1 MQAKSIEKPTAAAQA
16 ASAEP
21 SFAPNIREGKKGRF
35 RTPTVLQ
42 MEATECGAACLTMI
56 LARLGRWIP
65 LEEMRV
71 ACGVSRDGSKAA
83 NILRA
88 ARLHGLAAKGFRK
101 NAQDLASLPFPMI
114 VFWNS
119 NHFVVVEG
127 MDFRTGAAW
136 INDPATGPR
145 VVAAAEFEQNFSG
158 ICLIFE
164 RTATFEKL
172 GASPS
177 LIRGFR
183 DRLRGSNG
191 ALSFLILVGLALVIP
206 GLAVPLL
213 SQVFVDEVLMQG
225 RGDWVPIL
233 LIGLAATAITRGVL
247 TWLQGLYLARLE
259 VKLAVAHGAALFWH
273 ILRLPVG
280 FFAQRYPGDIA
291 SRVESND
298 QVAKLLAGEL
308 SEAVTGL
315 FSIVFFGAIMVLY
328 DPLLA
333 AVAIGLSLFN
343 LLVLRLLWRV
353 QEDISRRVVREQ
365 SNLAS
370 VSVSGVSSIEQLKA
384 QGGEPDFFA
393 KWAGVQ
399 ANYLN
404 AQQQISFFSS
414 ILNVVPGVLATLTN
428 VAILWLGGL
437 SVMDGTMTVGMLV
450 AFQSLV
456 GSFGEPIKAV
466 MGLGGSMNTVKGA
479 MDRLDDVRRYPIEP
493 RLADSE
499 RASGALAEGPIYR
512 LSGRIELRDVVF
524 GYSVREAPLLQ
535 GITLTIEP
543 GQRVAFVGGS
553 GSGKSTLAK
562 LINGLY
568 RPWSGSVTF
577 DGRTMDEIPHQ
588 AFAGSVACV
597 DQEIFLFEGTVRENL
612 TLWDSRVPDAAITR
626 ALADSE
632 LLEIIEQ
639 RPRRYD
645 AEMQEGGTNFSGGQ
659 RQRLEIARALVGDP
673 SILVLDEATSALD
686 PLVEKRIDENLRRRG
701 CTCIIVAHRLSTIRD
716 ADEIIV
722 LDRGKIS
729 QRGTH
734 ETLMGQEGLYR
745 RLLEAESSRHAS

>member
-1 MQAKSIEKPTAAAQA
+1 MAQSAGTSPPDAQA
-16 ASAEP
+16 APEP
-21 SFAPNIREGKKGRF
+21 VFAPNIGAGRKGRF
-35 RTPTVLQ
+35 RTPTILQ
-42 MEATECGAACLTMI
+42 MEATECGAACLAMI

-65 LEEMRV
+65 LEAMRV

-88 ARLHGLAAKGFRK
+88 ARQHGLAAKGYRK
-101 NAQDLASLPFPMI
+101 DVAGLASLPFPMV
-114 VFWNS
+114 VFWNF
-119 NHFVVVEG
+119 NHFVVLEG
-127 MDFRTGAAW
+127 VDFRTGGAW

-145 VVAAAEFEQNFSG
+145 EVGAAEFEKSFSG
-158 ICLIFE
+158 ICLVFE
-164 RTATFEKL
+164 KTREFEKL
-172 GASPS
+172 GAPPS
-177 LIRGFR
+177 LLRGFR
-183 DRLRGSNG
+183 DRLRGSKV
-191 ALSFLILVGLALVIP
+191 ALGFLILVGLALVIP
-206 GLAVPLL
+206 GLALPLL
-213 SQVFVDEVLMQG
+213 SQVFVDEVLMEG
-225 RGDWVPIL
+225 RRDWVPIL
-233 LIGLAATAITRGVL
+233 LIGLAVTAITRGVL
-247 TWLQGLYLARLE
+247 SWLSGLYLARLE

-273 ILRLPVG
+273 ILRLPVD
-280 FFAQRYPGDIA
+280 FFAQRFPGDIA
-291 SRVESND
+291 NRVESND
-298 QVAKLLAGEL
+298 QVANLLAGKL
-308 SEAVTGL
+308 SEALTSL
-315 FSIVFFGAIMVLY
+315 FSVVFFGAIMVLY

-343 LLVLRLLWRV
+343 VVALRLLWRV

-365 SNLAS
+365 SNLAA
-370 VSVSGVSSIEQLKA
+370 VSVSGIASIEQLKA
-384 QGGEPDFFA
+384 QGGETDFFA

-404 AQQQISFFSS
+404 AQQDISFFSS
-414 ILNVVPGVLATLTN
+414 VLNVVPGVLATLTN

-437 SVMDGTMTVGMLV
+437 SVMEGTMTVGMLV

-456 GSFGEPIKAV
+456 SSFGEPINAL
-466 MGLGGSMNTVKGA
+466 MGLGGSLNTVKGD

-493 RLADSE
+493 RLADS
-499 RASGALAEGPIYR
+499 AQAAGGLTAGPIHR
-512 LSGRIELRDVVF
+512 LSGRIELKDVVF
-524 GYSVREAPLLQ
+524 GYSLREPPLLQ

-543 GQRVAFVGGS
+543 GQRIAFVGGS

-612 TLWDSRVPDAAITR
+612 SLWDARVPDAAITR
-626 ALADSE
+626 ALADAE
-632 LLEIIEQ
+632 LLAIIEQ
-639 RPRRYD
+639 RPGRYD
-645 AEMQEGGTNFSGGQ
+645 AAVQEGGANFSGGQ

-686 PLVEKRIDENLRRRG
+686 PVVEKNIDENLRRRG

-722 LDRGKIS
+722 LDRGQIV

-734 ETLMGQEGLYR
+734 ETLMAQEGLYR
-745 RLLEAESSRHAS
+745 RLLEAESSRHSS

>member
-1 MQAKSIEKPTAAAQA
+1 MSQSAGSPAAQA
-16 ASAEP
+16 EP
-21 SFAPNIREGKKGRF
+21 AREASFAPNIKEGRKGRF
-35 RTPTVLQ
+35 RTPTILQ
-42 MEATECGAACLTMI
+42 MEATECGAACLAMI

-71 ACGVSRDGSKAA
+71 SCGVSRDGSKAA

-88 ARLHGLAAKGFRK
+88 ARQYGLAAKGYRK
-101 NAQDLASLPFPMI
+101 DIDGLAGLPFPMI
-114 VFWNS
+114 VFWNF

-127 MDFRTGAAW
+127 MDFRSGSAW

-145 VVAAAEFEQNFSG
+145 EVGAAEFQENFTG
-158 ICLIFE
+158 ICLVFE
-164 RTATFEKL
+164 PTSAFEKA
-172 GASPS
+172 GAPPS

-183 DRLRGSNG
+183 DRLYGSKS

-206 GLAVPLL
+206 GLALPLL
-213 SQVFVDEVLMQG
+213 SQVFVDEVLMEG
-225 RGDWVPIL
+225 KKDWLPIL
-233 LIGLAATAITRGVL
+233 LIGLAMTAITRGVL
-247 TWLQGLYLARLE
+247 SWLSGLYLARLE

-273 ILRLPVG
+273 ILRLPVD
-280 FFAQRYPGDIA
+280 FFAQRFPGDIA
-291 SRVESND
+291 NRVESND
-298 QVAKLLAGEL
+298 QVASLLAGEL
-308 SEAVTGL
+308 SEALTGV

-333 AVAIGLSLFN
+333 AVAIALSLFN
-343 LLVLRLLWRV
+343 IVALRLLWRV

-365 SNLAS
+365 SNLAG
-370 VSVSGVSSIEQLKA
+370 VSVSGIASIEQLKA
-384 QGGEPDFFA
+384 QGGEPDFFS
-393 KWAGVQ
+393 KWSGVQ

-404 AQQQISFFSS
+404 AQQQISFVSS
-414 ILNVVPGVLATLTN
+414 VLNVVPGVLATLTN

-437 SVMDGTMTVGMLV
+437 SVMEGTMTVGMLV

-456 GSFGEPIKAV
+456 GSFGEPIRAL
-466 MGLGGSMNTVKGA
+466 MGLGGSLSTVKGD

-493 RLADSE
+493 RLADSLQ
-499 RASGALAEGPIYR
+499 ATGALETGPIHR

-524 GYSVREAPLLQ
+524 GYSRREPPLLQ

-543 GQRVAFVGGS
+543 GQRIAFVGGS

-568 RPWSGSVTF
+568 RPWSGSVSF
-577 DGRTMDEIPHQ
+577 DGRTMDDIPHHV
-588 AFAGSVACV
+588 FAGSVACV
-597 DQEIFLFEGTVRENL
+597 DQEIFLFEGTVRENV
-612 TLWDSRVPDAAITR
+612 TLWDARVPDAAVTR
-626 ALADSE
+626 ALADAE

-645 AEMQEGGTNFSGGQ
+645 AAVQEGGGNFSGGQ

-673 SILVLDEATSALD
+673 CILVLDEATSALD
-686 PLVEKRIDENLRRRG
+686 PVVEKNIDENLRRRG

-722 LDRGKIS
+722 LDRGRIA

-734 ETLMGQEGLYR
+734 ETLMAQEGSYR
-745 RLLEAESSRHAS
+745 RLLEAESSRHSS

>member
-1 MQAKSIEKPTAAAQA
+1 MSKSPATPRATPEP
-16 ASAEP
+16 ASNDAT
-21 SFAPNIREGKKGRF
+21 FAPNIREGRKGRF
-35 RTPTVLQ
+35 RTPTILQ
-42 MEATECGAACLTMI
+42 MEATECGAACLAMI
-56 LARLGRWIP
+56 LASFGRWVP

-88 ARLHGLAAKGFRK
+88 ARLHGLAAKGYRK
-101 NAQDLASLPFPMI
+101 DVAGLATLPFPMI
-114 VFWNS
+114 VFWNY

-127 MDFRTGAAW
+127 MDFRTGRAW

-145 VVAAAEFEQNFSG
+145 EVGAEEFAESFTG

-164 RTATFEKL
+164 RIAAFEKL
-172 GASPS
+172 GAPPS

-183 DRLRGSNG
+183 DRLRGSH
-191 ALSFLILVGLALVIP
+191 LSLLFLVLVGLALVIP
-206 GLAVPLL
+206 GLALPLL

-225 RGDWVPIL
+225 RRDWLPVL

-247 TWLQGLYLARLE
+247 SWLQGLYLARLE

-273 ILRLPVG
+273 ILRLPID

-291 SRVESND
+291 NRVDSND
-298 QVAKLLAGEL
+298 QVASLLAGQL
-308 SEAVTGL
+308 TEAATGV

-333 AVAIGLSLFN
+333 AVAMGLSLVN
-343 LLVLRLLWRV
+343 LLALRLLWRV

-365 SNLAS
+365 SNLAA
-370 VSVSGVSSIEQLKA
+370 VSVSGIASIEQLKA

-428 VAILWLGGL
+428 VVILWLGGL
-437 SVMDGTMTVGMLV
+437 SVMEGTMTVGMLV

-456 GSFGEPIKAV
+456 ASFGAPIQAL
-466 MGLGGSMNTVKGA
+466 MGLGGALNTVKGD
-479 MDRLDDVRRYPIEP
+479 MDRLDDVRRYPLEP

-499 RASGALAEGPIYR
+499 RASGALTDGPIYR

-524 GYSVREAPLLQ
+524 GYSVREAPMLQ

-543 GQRVAFVGGS
+543 GQRIAFVGGS

-597 DQEIFLFEGTVRENL
+597 DQEIFLFDGTVRENL
-612 TLWDSRVPDAAITR
+612 TLWDARVPDAAITR
-626 ALADSE
+626 ALADAE
-632 LLEIIEQ
+632 LLELIEQ

-645 AEMQEGGTNFSGGQ
+645 AEVQEGGTNFSGGQ
-659 RQRLEIARALVGDP
+659 RQRLEIARALVSDP
-673 SILVLDEATSALD
+673 AVLVLDEATSALD
-686 PLVEKRIDENLRRRG
+686 PMVEKRIDENLRRRG

-722 LDRGKIS
+722 LERGKIF

-734 ETLMGQEGLYR
+734 EALMGQDGPYR

>member
-1 MQAKSIEKPTAAAQA
+1 VQAKSIEKPTVSAPA

-21 SFAPNIREGKKGRF
+21 RFAPNIRDGKKGRF
-35 RTPTVLQ
+35 RTPTILQ
-42 MEATECGAACLTMI
+42 MEATECGAAALAMI

-65 LEEMRV
+65 LEEMRE

-101 NAQDLASLPFPMI
+101 NVAGLAAMPFPMI
-114 VFWNS
+114 IFWNA
-119 NHFVVVEG
+119 NHFVVLEG
-127 MDFRTGAAW
+127 MDFRTGRAS

-145 VVAAAEFEQNFSG
+145 AVPAAEFEESFSG
-158 ICLIFE
+158 ICLIFA
-164 RTATFEKL
+164 RTASFEKL
-172 GASPS
+172 GNSPS
-177 LIRGFR
+177 LVRGFR

-191 ALSFLILVGLALVIP
+191 AMSFLILVGLALVIP

-213 SQVFVDEVLMQG
+213 SQVFVDEVLMEG
-225 RGDWVPIL
+225 RRDWVPVL

-247 TWLQGLYLARLE
+247 AWLQGLYLARLA

-273 ILRLPVG
+273 ILRLPVN
-280 FFAQRYPGDIA
+280 FFAQRYAGDIA

-333 AVAIGLSLFN
+333 AVAIALSLFN
-343 LLVLRLLWRV
+343 LVVLRLLWRV

-384 QGGEPDFFA
+384 QGGESDFFT

-404 AQQQISFFSS
+404 AQQQISFFSA
-414 ILNVVPGVLATLTN
+414 ILGVIPGVLAALTN

-437 SVMDGTMTVGMLV
+437 SVMEGTMTVGMLV

-456 GSFGEPIKAV
+456 GSFGAPIRAV

-479 MDRLDDVRRYPIEP
+479 MDRLDDVRRYPIES

-499 RASGALAEGPIYR
+499 GASGALAEGPIYR

-524 GYSVREAPLLQ
+524 GYSVREAPMLQ

-543 GQRVAFVGGS
+543 GQRIAFVGGS

-577 DGRTMDEIPHQ
+577 DGRTMEEIPHQ
-588 AFAGSVACV
+588 SFAGSVACV

-612 TLWDSRVPDAAITR
+612 TLWDARVPDASITR

-645 AEMQEGGTNFSGGQ
+645 AEMHEGGANFSGGQ

-722 LDRGKIS
+722 LDRGTIA